1 MELWV
6 FAVTLLVNLEG
17 TNEMTWLGLQD
28 KRVVVTGG
36 AGGIGTAIVKE
47 LLTHGCSVLAVGR
60 CADKGNDLLN
70 AVNDDKHL
78 SFHECDV
85 AKSEEVERLFKYVS
99 VTGGLYALVN
109 NAGINIPRRLVDP
122 EGAEELTEEIWDSII
137 DVNQKGP
144 FLCSQAA
151 VKIMLKNKTSGV
163 VLNIVSE
170 AGTEGSQGQS
180 AYAASKA
187 ALYAMSRSWAKELG
201 PYGIRCVGLAPGV
214 IEQTDLRSEEYD
226 RALAYA
232 RDISVPAISSDYVSR
247 SIPLRRVGT
256 LQEVADSVAFLIS
269 SRAAYVHGT
278 VLNLTGGKSRA

>member
-1 MELWV
+1 MV
-6 FAVTLLVNLEG
+6 FVVISLATSEG
-17 TNEMTWLGLQD
+17 DYEMTWLGLQD

-36 AGGIGTAIVKE
+36 TGGIGTAIVKE
-47 LLTHGCSVLAVGR
+47 LLTHGCSVLALGR
-60 CADKGNDLLN
+60 CADKGEALLN
-70 AVNDDKHL
+70 SVGNDNL
-78 SFHECDV
+78 SFRQCDV
-85 AKSEEVERLFKYVS
+85 SKSEEVKKLFKYVS
-99 VTGGLYALVN
+99 ESGGLYALVN

-122 EGAEELTEEIWDSII
+122 LEAEELSEEIWDRII
-137 DVNQKGP
+137 DTNQKGP

-151 VKIMLKNKTSGV
+151 VRIMLKNKTSGV
-163 VLNIVSE
+163 ILSVVSE

-232 RDISVPAISSDYVSR
+232 RDISVPAISSDYVSM

-269 SRAAYVHGT
+269 NRAGYIHGT

>member
-36 AGGIGTAIVKE
+36 TGGIGTVIVKE

-70 AVNDDKHL
+70 AVNDSHL
-78 SFHECDV
+78 SFHKCDV
-85 AKSEEVERLFKYVS
+85 SKSVEVKKLFQYVS
-99 VTGGLYALVN
+99 ESGGLYALVN
-109 NAGINIPRRLVDP
+109 NAGINIPRRLADP
-122 EGAEELTEEIWDSII
+122 SGEEELSEEIWDSII
-137 DVNQKGP
+137 DTNQKGP

-163 VLNIVSE
+163 ILNMASE
-170 AGTEGSQGQS
+170 AGTEGSHGQS

-201 PYGIRCVGLAPGV
+201 EYGIRCVGLSPGV

-232 RDISVPAISSDYVSR
+232 RDISGTAISSDYVR

-269 SRAAYVHGT
+269 SRAGYVHGT